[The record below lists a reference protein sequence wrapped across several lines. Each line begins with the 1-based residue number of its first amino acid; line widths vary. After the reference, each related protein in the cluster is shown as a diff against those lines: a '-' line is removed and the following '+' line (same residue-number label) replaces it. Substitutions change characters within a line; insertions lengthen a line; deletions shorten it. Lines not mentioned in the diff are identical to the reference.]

1 MKNHRAK
8 QWLAALICAAFLNA
22 DVQRARSQ
30 GVLAP
35 LCIIIL
41 IGTGAAIGLVVISSC
56 RPKYRCYSKGEKQT
70 ATNACLVITVRC
82 AEIDGWTLGGTNTWR
97 KVADC
102 IAWCC
107 PGRTNTPSFDDPQP
121 VPSSGYAIIEKSTD
135 GGKTW
140 TANQM
145 TVNADGYYEFSE
157 RSTNASAMYRAFSN
171 EETP

>member
-1 MKNHRAK
+1 MKNHRVK

-22 DVQRARSQ
+22 DAQRARSQ
-30 GVLAP
+30 GVLTP
-35 LCIIIL
+35 LCIVIL
-41 IGTGAAIGLVVISSC
+41 VGAGSLAAYVIVRAC
-56 RPKYRCYSKGEKQT
+56 QPKYRCFTKGEKLT
-70 ATNACLVITVRC
+70 ATNACMVITVRC
-82 AEIDGWTLGGTNTWR
+82 EETDGWTLGGTNTWR

-107 PGRTNTPSFDDPQP
+107 PGRTNVPSFDDPQP

-157 RSTNASAMYRAFSN
+157 RSTNAAAMYRAFSN